1 MHVGQEYDTRRA
13 SIHTYKN
20 YRKILVLSQPTSFS
34 CLQVMDGDQTE
45 FSSAENARVML
56 LAPYS
61 QPKNV
66 IPGSKFAVPPYFPFG
81 AEPVHR
87 WCYYYEKASYAR
99 QVGDWQTVLNLGD
112 QTARL
117 HLRPQDLIEWM
128 PFLQAYAHF
137 GDQARLK
144 ELAVPVAS
152 DPFVASQACRILT
165 GMPLDPY
172 TAGVIQ
178 SLYCISK

>member
-1 MHVGQEYDTRRA
+1 
-13 SIHTYKN
+13 
-20 YRKILVLSQPTSFS
+20 
-34 CLQVMDGDQTE
+34 
-45 FSSAENARVML
+45 
-56 LAPYS
+56 
-61 QPKNV
+61 
-66 IPGSKFAVPPYFPFG
+66 
-81 AEPVHR
+81 
-87 WCYYYEKASYAR
+87 
-99 QVGDWQTVLNLGD
+99 
-112 QTARL
+112 
-117 HLRPQDLIEWM
+117 M

-165 GMPLDPY
+165 GMPLGPS